1 MATDSDDHL
10 RDSLTWFITMVKRP
24 GYLTS
29 ETDFITSASK
39 QDQKE
44 KMVSLP
50 CFLVC
55 QFGRRR
61 KKKIITFVVTAL
73 GATPESP
80 TEPPLRN
87 RKLFNLL
94 AIDC

>member
-44 KMVSLP
+44 RMVSLL

-94 AIDC
+94 AVKS